1 MWKLLEQ
8 RSQRKTRYPGSF
20 SHIRGCIFC
29 LFVKHFSSHSL
40 HMGSLLLRLTLVF
53 LPVHAG
59 AGGSEVN
66 VHYEDL
72 RTPGST
78 NAWPWLHAPH
88 HKGTKG
94 QPQRY
99 LWDP

>member
-1 MWKLLEQ
+1 METSGAEVTEEDKVSRLLQ
-8 RSQRKTRYPGSF
+8 PHRWV
-20 SHIRGCIFC
+20 H
-29 LFVKHFSSHSL
+29 LLVFVKHFSPHSL
-40 HMGSLLLRLTLVF
+40 HVVGSLLLRLTLVF

-78 NAWPWLHAPH
+78 SAWPWLHAPH
-88 HKGTKG
+88 HKGTRG